1 VARSG
6 LFGSRTDRDHDGVDD
21 RTETREPVAEETV
34 SERHRTYSTRSPM
47 ADRDR
52 DGIDDRD
59 ETPTER
65 LDAAD
70 SAPPVERVEPVAP
83 VSPVDRTDERAAD
96 RGVARPVMRARAS
109 LAATIGVMVGLV
121 GVVAALTGLLA
132 PFGVVLGVIG
142 LLFSF
147 AGMSAGRRPNV
158 AGRGLGALGLLVSF
172 VAIVFSVLAL
182 THSASWLDSNV
193 DQVAKLRDWVNVQ
206 MPWMKTW

>member
-6 LFGSRTDRDHDGVDD
+6 LFGGRTDRDHDGVDD
-21 RTETREPVAEETV
+21 RTETREPVTDETV
-34 SERHRTYSTRSPM
+34 SERHRTYSSNSARSPM
-47 ADRDR
+47 VDRDR
-52 DGIDDRD
+52 DGVDDRD

-65 LDAAD
+65 LGPDA
-70 SAPPVERVEPVAP
+70 PVEPVQP
-83 VSPVDRTDERAAD
+83 VEPEA
-96 RGVARPVMRARAS
+96 RGTARPVMHARAS

-132 PFGVVLGVIG
+132 PFGVVLGVLG
-142 LLFSF
+142 VLFSF
-147 AGMSAGRRPNV
+147 AGMSAGRKPNV

-182 THSASWLDSNV
+182 THATSWLDSNI

-206 MPWMKTW
+206 MPWMKNW